1 MRAVARRLRKL
12 AYLREEHVWYERDL
26 GLPGPGLELPG
37 GLQLVRAAEEQVG
50 VVEIFGQDVNQAR
63 ERLAAGND
71 IWLVLEGEQPLFLC
85 FTFRTAAPVIAAA
98 DGTLELPAGSAC
110 LEDAV
115 TLPEARGR
123 GIASAAWSAIG
134 DELGRA
140 GLSTLVAKIETDN
153 AASRRVAEN
162 AGFAPVA
169 VMEHRRTGVRRR
181 TAVHPLGGRLGE
193 ELASR
198 LS

>member
-50 VVEIFGQDVNQAR
+50 IVEIFGQDVNQAR

-71 IWLVLEGEQPLFLC
+71 IWLVLEGERPLFLC
-85 FTFRTAAPVIAAA
+85 FTFRAVAPVIAARN
-98 DGTLELPAGSAC
+98 GTLYLPAGSAC

-140 GLSTLVAKIETDN
+140 GFSTLVAKTETDN

-162 AGFAPVA
+162 AGFRAVA
-169 VMEHRRTGVRRR
+169 VMEHQRTGARRR
-181 TAVHPLGGRLGE
+181 TAVQPLGGRLGD

>member
-26 GLPGPGLELPG
+26 GRPGPGVELPG
-37 GLQLVRAAEEQVG
+37 GLQLVRAAEEQAE
-50 VVEIFGQDVNQAR
+50 VVSVFGQDVHQAR

-85 FTFRTAAPVIAAA
+85 YTFRAAAPVIAAA
-98 DGTLELPAGSAC
+98 DGTLELPVGSAC

-123 GIASAAWSAIG
+123 GIASAAWSAIA

-140 GLSTLVAKIETDN
+140 GLSTLVAKVETDN
-153 AASRRVAEN
+153 GASRRVAEK

-169 VMEHRRTGVRRR
+169 VMEHQRTGVLRH
-181 TAVHPLGGRLGE
+181 TAVRPLGGQLGD
-193 ELASR
+193 ELAAR

>member
-71 IWLVLEGEQPLFLC
+71 IWLVLEGQQPLFLC
-85 FTFRTAAPVIAAA
+85 FTFRTSAPVIAAA

-134 DELGRA
+134 EELGRA

-181 TAVHPLGGRLGE
+181 TAVHPLGGRLGD